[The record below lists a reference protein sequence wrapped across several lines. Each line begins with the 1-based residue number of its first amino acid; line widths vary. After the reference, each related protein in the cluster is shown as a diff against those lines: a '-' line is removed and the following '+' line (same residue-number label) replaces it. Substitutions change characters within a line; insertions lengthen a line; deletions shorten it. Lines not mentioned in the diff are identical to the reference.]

1 MTLLSRTL
9 RTAIAA
15 VVLTGFALTGG
26 GWVAPSSTLMAGS
39 SGQPGEVD
47 VGSTTAS
54 TLMAGS
60 SGQPGEVDV
69 G

>member
-9 RTAIAA
+9 RTAIAT
-15 VVLTGFALTGG
+15 VVLTGFALTGA

-47 VGSTTAS
+47 VG
-54 TLMAGS
+54 
-60 SGQPGEVDV
+60 
-69 G
+69 